1 MAIVD
6 RVKNICLSPTTEW
19 PVIAA
24 ESGSAGGLISG
35 YVVPLAAIG
44 AVAGLIGGSIIG
56 RTIPFIGS
64 YRVPIVA
71 GLSLAIFTFMMAIVG
86 VVILGLIIN
95 ALAPSFGGEKNSTQA
110 LKVAVYSYTP
120 AWVAGVLQIF
130 PLLGMLGLLAGLY
143 GLYLLYL
150 GLPRLMKAP
159 EDKALGYT
167 VVVVICAIVLSA
179 VVFGIGGMIAG
190 AGMVGAGALGGFSS
204 VASQAASQIASQAAA
219 QAGGRAASQVE
230 FDKNSPLGRLEAL
243 GKKLDENN
251 NKIEAAQKSGD
262 TGAQVAA
269 AAESLGFI
277 LGGGRR
283 VDPIG
288 IDQLKPFVPETF
300 LGMKR
305 TSSNAEK
312 NGIAGFMVSK
322 AEAIYA
328 DGSGKNV
335 TLAIS
340 DTGGA
345 SGLVGLA
352 SWASLQGE
360 QENDDRYERV
370 TKVNGRLV
378 HEQGSKRAGGRNE
391 FGIILGERF
400 VVSASGNGVELNEL
414 KSAVSNLDLGKLESM
429 KEVGVQR

>member
-6 RVKNICLSPTTEW
+6 RVKNICLNPTTEW
-19 PVIAA
+19 PLIAA
-24 ESGSAGGLISG
+24 ESGSAGSLISG
-35 YVVPLAAIG
+35 YVAPLAAIG

-56 RTIPFIGS
+56 RTIPFVGS

-71 GLSLAIFTFMMAIVG
+71 GVSLAVFTFVMAIVG

-120 AWVAGVLQIF
+120 AWVAAVLQIF

-150 GLPRLMKAP
+150 GLPRLMKSP

-179 VVFGIGGMIAG
+179 VVFGIGGMVAG
-190 AGMVGAGALGGFSS
+190 AGAVGAGALGGFSS
-204 VASQAASQIASQAAA
+204 VASQAASQIASQAAG
-219 QAGGRAASQVE
+219 QARGGAASQIE
-230 FDKNSPLGRLEAL
+230 FDKNSPLGRLDAL
-243 GKKLDENN
+243 GRKLEENN
-251 NKIEAAQKSGD
+251 NKIEAAEKGGD

-269 AAESLGFI
+269 AAESLGLI

-305 TSSNAEK
+305 TSSNAQK

-322 AEAIYA
+322 AEATYA
-328 DGSGKNV
+328 GDSGKNV

-360 QENDDRYERV
+360 QENDDSYERV

>member
-6 RVKNICLSPTTEW
+6 RIKNICLSPTTEW
-19 PVIAA
+19 PVIAG
-24 ESGSAGGLISG
+24 ESASAGGLISG
-35 YVVPLAAIG
+35 YVAPLAAIG

-56 RTIPFIGS
+56 RTIPFIGT

-71 GLSLAIFTFMMAIVG
+71 GVSLAVFTFVMAIVG

-130 PLLGMLGLLAGLY
+130 PLLGMLVLLAALY

-150 GLPRLMKAP
+150 GLPRLMKSP

-179 VVFGIGGMIAG
+179 VVFSIGGMIAG
-190 AGMVGAGALGGFSS
+190 AGMVGAGALGGVSS
-204 VASQAASQIASQAAA
+204 VASQAASQIASQAAG

-230 FDKNSPLGRLEAL
+230 VDKNSPLGRLEAL
-243 GKKLDENN
+243 GRKLDENN
-251 NKIEAAQKSGD
+251 NKIEAAAKNGD
-262 TGAQVAA
+262 TGTQVAA
-269 AAESLGFI
+269 AAESLGLIF
-277 LGGGRR
+277 GGGRR

-322 AEAIYA
+322 AEATYA
-328 DGSGKNV
+328 DASGKNV

-360 QENDDRYERV
+360 QENDDHYERV

-391 FGIILGERF
+391 FGVVLGERF

>member
-24 ESGSAGGLISG
+24 ESGTPSSLISG

-44 AVAGLIGGSIIG
+44 AVAGLVGGSIIG

-64 YRVPIVA
+64 YRVPLVA
-71 GLSLAIFTFMMAIVG
+71 GVSLAVFTFVMAIVG

-95 ALAPSFGGEKNSTQA
+95 ALAPSFGGEKNSMQA

-130 PLLGMLGLLAGLY
+130 PLLGMLGLLAALY

-150 GLPRLMKAP
+150 GLPRLMKSP

-179 VVFGIGGMIAG
+179 VVFSVGGMITG
-190 AGMVGAGALGGFSS
+190 ASIAGAGALGGGLSS
-204 VASQAASQIASQAAA
+204 VAAGRAAS
-219 QAGGRAASQVE
+219 GAASQVE

-243 GKKLDENN
+243 GKKLDENTD
-251 NKIEAAQKSGD
+251 KIEAAEKRGD

-269 AAESLGFI
+269 AAESLGLIF
-277 LGGGRR
+277 GGGRH

-322 AEAIYA
+322 AEATYA
-328 DGSGKNV
+328 NGSGKNV
-335 TLAIS
+335 TLTVS

-345 SGLVGLA
+345 SGLVGFA

-360 QENDDRYERV
+360 QENDDHFERV

-378 HEQGSKRAGGRNE
+378 HEQGSKRPGGTNE
-391 FGIILGERF
+391 FGVVLGERF
-400 VVSASGNGVELNEL
+400 VVSASGNGVDLNEL
-414 KSAVSNLDLGKLESM
+414 KSAVSNLDLGKLEAM
-429 KEVGVQR
+429 KEVGVQQ

>member
-24 ESGSAGGLISG
+24 ESGSAGSLISG

-56 RTIPFIGS
+56 RTIPFVGS
-64 YRVPIVA
+64 YRVPLVA
-71 GLSLAIFTFMMAIVG
+71 GVSLAVFTFVMAIVG

-110 LKVAVYSYTP
+110 LRVAVYSYTP

-130 PLLGMLGLLAGLY
+130 PLLGVLGLLAGLY

-150 GLPRLMKAP
+150 GLPRLMKSP
-159 EDKALGYT
+159 VDKALGYT

-179 VVFGIGGMIAG
+179 VVFSIGGMIAG
-190 AGMVGAGALGGFSS
+190 AGLVGAGALSS
-204 VASQAASQIASQAAA
+204 VASQAASQIASQAAG
-219 QAGGRAASQVE
+219 QAGVAAGSPVQ
-230 FDKNSPLGRLEAL
+230 FDKDSPLGRLEAL
-243 GKKLDENN
+243 GQKLDENN

-269 AAESLGFI
+269 AAESLGLI

-322 AEAIYA
+322 AEATYA

-335 TLAIS
+335 TLAVS

-360 QENDDRYERV
+360 QENDDHYERV

-391 FGIILGERF
+391 FGVVLGERF
-400 VVSASGNGVELNEL
+400 VISASGNGVELNEL

>member
-24 ESGSAGGLISG
+24 ESGSAGSLISG

-219 QAGGRAASQVE
+219 QAGGGAASQVE

-322 AEAIYA
+322 AEATYT
-328 DGSGKNV
+328 DSSGKNV

-360 QENDDRYERV
+360 QENDDHYERV

>member
-24 ESGSAGGLISG
+24 ESGSAGSLISS
-35 YVVPLAAIG
+35 YVVPLTAIG

-56 RTIPFIGS
+56 RTIPFVGS
-64 YRVPIVA
+64 YRVPMVT
-71 GLSLAIFTFMMAIVG
+71 GVSLAIFTFVMAILG

-95 ALAPSFGGEKNSTQA
+95 ALAPSFGGEKNSMQA

-120 AWVAGVLQIF
+120 AWVAGVLQVF
-130 PLLGMLGLLAGLY
+130 PLLGMLGFLAGLY

-150 GLPRLMKAP
+150 GLPRLMKSP

-167 VVVVICAIVLSA
+167 AVVVICAIVLSA
-179 VVFGIGGMIAG
+179 VVFGISGMIVG
-190 AGMVGAGALGGFSS
+190 AGMVGAGTLGGFSS
-204 VASQAASQIASQAAA
+204 GASQ
-219 QAGGRAASQVE
+219 AASQVE

-243 GKKLDENN
+243 GRKLDENN
-251 NKIEAAQKSGD
+251 NKIEAAERRGD
-262 TGAQVAA
+262 TGTQVAA
-269 AAESLGFI
+269 AAESLGLI

-288 IDQLKPFVPETF
+288 IDELKPFVPETF

-322 AEAIYA
+322 AEATYS

-335 TLAIS
+335 SLAIS

-345 SGLVGLA
+345 SGLVALA
-352 SWASLQGE
+352 GWASLQGE
-360 QENDDRYERV
+360 QENDDHYERV
-370 TKVNGRLV
+370 TKVDGRLV

-391 FGIILGERF
+391 FGVVLGERF
-400 VVSASGNGVELNEL
+400 VVSASGEGVELNEL
-414 KSAVSNLDLGKLESM
+414 KSAVSNLDLAKLESM

>member
-24 ESGSAGGLISG
+24 ESGSAGSLISG

-56 RTIPFIGS
+56 RTIPFVGS
-64 YRVPIVA
+64 YRVPLVA
-71 GLSLAIFTFMMAIVG
+71 GVSLAVFTFVMAIVG

-110 LKVAVYSYTP
+110 LRVAVYSYTP

-130 PLLGMLGLLAGLY
+130 PLLGVLGLLAGLY

-150 GLPRLMKAP
+150 GLPRLMKSP
-159 EDKALGYT
+159 VDKALGYT

-179 VVFGIGGMIAG
+179 VVFSIGGMIAG
-190 AGMVGAGALGGFSS
+190 AGLVGAGALSS
-204 VASQAASQIASQAAA
+204 VASQAASQIASQAAG
-219 QAGGRAASQVE
+219 QAGVAAGSPVQ
-230 FDKNSPLGRLEAL
+230 FDKDSPLGRLEAL
-243 GKKLDENN
+243 GQKLDENN

-269 AAESLGFI
+269 AAESLGLI

-322 AEAIYA
+322 AEATYA

-335 TLAIS
+335 TLAVS

-360 QENDDRYERV
+360 QENDDHYERV

-391 FGIILGERF
+391 FGIVLGERF
-400 VVSASGNGVELNEL
+400 VISASGNGVELNEL

>member
-6 RVKNICLSPTTEW
+6 RVKNICLNPTTEW
-19 PVIAA
+19 PVISA
-24 ESGSAGGLISG
+24 ESGSAGSLISG
-35 YVVPLAAIG
+35 YVAPLAAIG

-56 RTIPFIGS
+56 RTIPFVGS

-71 GLSLAIFTFMMAIVG
+71 GVSLAVFTFVMAIVG

-95 ALAPSFGGEKNSTQA
+95 ALAPSFGGEKDSTRA

-150 GLPRLMKAP
+150 GLPRLMKSP

-190 AGMVGAGALGGFSS
+190 AGAVGAGALGGFSS
-204 VASQAASQIASQAAA
+204 VASQAASQIARQAAG
-219 QAGGRAASQVE
+219 QAGGGAASQVE
-230 FDKNSPLGRLEAL
+230 FDKNSPLGRLDAL
-243 GKKLDENN
+243 GRKLEENN
-251 NKIEAAQKSGD
+251 NKIEAAEKSGD
-262 TGAQVAA
+262 TGAQVAS
-269 AAESLGFI
+269 AAESLGLI

-305 TSSNAEK
+305 TSSNAQK

-322 AEAIYA
+322 AEATYA
-328 DGSGKNV
+328 DDSGKSV

-360 QENDDRYERV
+360 QENDDSYERV

-378 HEQGSKRAGGRNE
+378 HEQGSKRARGRNE

>member
-6 RVKNICLSPTTEW
+6 RIKNICLSPTTEW

-24 ESGSAGGLISG
+24 ESGSAGSLISG
-35 YVVPLAAIG
+35 YVAPLAAIG

-56 RTIPFIGS
+56 RTIPFVGS
-64 YRVPIVA
+64 YRVPLFA
-71 GLSLAIFTFMMAIVG
+71 GISLAVFTFVMAIVG
-86 VVILGLIIN
+86 AVILGLIIN

-130 PLLGMLGLLAGLY
+130 PLLGMLGVLAGFY

-150 GLPRLMKAP
+150 GLPRLMKSP
-159 EDKALGYT
+159 EDKSLGYT
-167 VVVVICAIVLSA
+167 VVVVLCAIVLSA

-190 AGMVGAGALGGFSS
+190 AGMVGSGAFSS
-204 VASQAASQIASQAAA
+204 VASQAASQIASQAAG
-219 QAGGRAASQVE
+219 QASGAASQVQ
-230 FDKNSPLGRLEAL
+230 FDRNSPLGKLEEL
-243 GKKLDENN
+243 GRKLDENN
-251 NKIEAAQKSGD
+251 NKIEAAARSGD
-262 TGAQVAA
+262 TGTQVAA
-269 AAESLGFI
+269 AAESLGLI
-277 LGGGRR
+277 LGGGRH

-312 NGIAGFMVSK
+312 SGIAGLMISK
-322 AEAIYA
+322 AEATYA
-328 DGSGKNV
+328 DGSGKTV
-335 TLAIS
+335 TLAVS

-360 QENDDRYERV
+360 QENDDHYERV

-378 HEQGSKRAGGRNE
+378 HEQGSKRAGGTNE
-391 FGIILGERF
+391 FGVVLGERF
-400 VVSASGNGVELNEL
+400 VVNASGNGVGLNEL
-414 KSAVSNLDLGKLESM
+414 KSAVSNLDLGKLEAM
-429 KEVGVQR
+429 KEAGVQR